1 MFLRI
6 LLPIILFY
14 VQIIEKTQGNYVVLQ
29 SKLNEKHFIQMKILV
44 VNPGGTSTKVA
55 IYEDERRLA
64 MTNIEHSVE
73 ELAKFRSV
81 MDQFDFRR
89 DLVLDEL
96 RRHNIPL
103 EFDAVIGRGGLVKP
117 ISGGTYEINET
128 LWNDTHHALRQHPCN
143 LGSLLAGDIAKLMPG
158 CKALTADPGVVDE
171 LEDEARI
178 SGTPDMPRITIWHAL
193 NQRAVARRFAR
204 EHGTAYDR
212 LNLIMCHMGG
222 GISIAAHRKGRAIDA
237 NNALDGEGP
246 FSPNRSGSLPMGD
259 VIRKC
264 MKGQYTDAQM
274 QKYITSR
281 AGLYAHLGTTDVR
294 EIVERIAQGDKH
306 AELVL
311 GAMIYHTAKAIA
323 SEGAVL
329 YGEVDAI
336 ILTGGIAHS
345 DYVTSRLKKRLEYLA
360 PVYIYP
366 GEDEMEALAENAR
379 AVLRGEQ
386 ELKVYK

>member
-1 MFLRI
+1 
-6 LLPIILFY
+6 
-14 VQIIEKTQGNYVVLQ
+14 
-29 SKLNEKHFIQMKILV
+29 
-44 VNPGGTSTKVA
+44 
-55 IYEDERRLA
+55 
-64 MTNIEHSVE
+64 
-73 ELAKFRSV
+73 
-81 MDQFDFRR
+81 
-89 DLVLDEL
+89 
-96 RRHNIPL
+96 
-103 EFDAVIGRGGLVKP
+103 
-117 ISGGTYEINET
+117 
-128 LWNDTHHALRQHPCN
+128 
-143 LGSLLAGDIAKLMPG
+143 
-158 CKALTADPGVVDE
+158 
-171 LEDEARI
+171 
-178 SGTPDMPRITIWHAL
+178 
-193 NQRAVARRFAR
+193 
-204 EHGTAYDR
+204 
-212 LNLIMCHMGG
+212 
-222 GISIAAHRKGRAIDA
+222 
-237 NNALDGEGP
+237 
-246 FSPNRSGSLPMGD
+246 
-259 VIRKC
+259 

-366 GEDEMEALAENAR
+366 GEDEMEALAENAL